1 MSVWSQAFAKANE
14 GLEAIISEETRNFQ
28 SKLTRAQ
35 HLLRELSEEENKI
48 QAFRQKFPNLII
60 SMDA

>member
-35 HLLRELSEEENKI
+35 HLLRELSKTNGEM
-48 QAFRQKFPNLII
+48 F
-60 SMDA
+60 